1 MRKLILL
8 PLLFIFIGSTLVAQD
23 ARYVLNKLLEEVAK
37 GRTYEYTMIQTERVD
52 GKMYV
57 NKLFTKLNENPKKV
71 FIDNIE
77 GENEGVHVLYVEGE
91 RSNKAL
97 VSVLWG
103 VTLSPFNSKMRKNQ
117 HHTLLDSGFG
127 LLLSSLGEAQ
137 KRADKEKGFD
147 QVFKLDGEVTYD
159 SRKCYKMLLTD
170 PTFTYVDYTIKNGES
185 LYDIAIKRNI
195 CEQLIVD
202 KNNSIKDFDSAKDG
216 LTIKIPSSYAKKTI
230 LYIDKQNYHPIYQEM
245 HDEKGV
251 FEKYEFLGLKVNPRF
266 APNEFDKEFSGY
278 KF

>member
-1 MRKLILL
+1 MQKTTLL
-8 PLLFIFIGSTLVAQD
+8 SVLFIFFGSILIAQD

-37 GRTYEYTMIQTERVD
+37 GKTYEYTMIQTERLN
-52 GKMYV
+52 GKIYV
-57 NKLFTKLNENPKKV
+57 NKLFTKLNVSPKKV

-77 GENEGVHVLYVEGE
+77 GENPGVHVLYVEGE

-127 LLLSSLGEAQ
+127 LLLSSLSEAQ
-137 KRADKEKGFD
+137 KRADKENGFD

-159 SRKCYKMLLTD
+159 GRKCYKIVLTD
-170 PTFTYVDYTIKNGES
+170 PTFTYFDYTIKGGES
-185 LYDIAIKRNI
+185 LYDIAIKKNI
-195 CEQLIVD
+195 CEQLIVE
-202 KNNSIKDFDSAKDG
+202 KNSSLKDFNAAKDG
-216 LTIKIPSSYAKKTI
+216 MSIKIPSSYAKKTT

-245 HDEKGV
+245 HDDKGM
-251 FEKYEFLGLKVNPRF
+251 FEKYEFKGLKVNPKF
-266 APNEFDKEFSGY
+266 ASNEFSENFPGY

>member
-1 MRKLILL
+1 MRKTILL

-57 NKLFTKLNENPKKV
+57 NKLFTKLNVNPKKV

-77 GENEGVHVLYVEGE
+77 GENKGVHVLYVDGE

-159 SRKCYKMLLTD
+159 GRKCYKMLLTD

-185 LYDIAIKRNI
+185 LYDIAIKKNI
-195 CEQLIVD
+195 CEQLIVE
-202 KNNSIKDFDSAKDG
+202 KNSSLKDFDSAKDG

-245 HDEKGV
+245 HDEKGM
-251 FEKYEFLGLKVNPRF
+251 FEKYEFLGMKVNPRF
-266 APNEFDKEFSGY
+266 APNEFDKGFSGY

>member
-1 MRKLILL
+1 MRKLILF